1 MLVLWAVAHVA
12 GGGARIVTASPYDRE
27 LDMVRIAASEHVG
40 ADRSVLCES
49 DKTQAGHPRPPRLD
63 MVKTVLPEVEVY
75 RTTCRTA
82 TRDYKLGWGCEGAP
96 RDCAARHACKGEPN
110 STVVVLSDA
119 DEIVAAEV
127 LASLAKS
134 PPGPGLEITFKNTMS
149 VHMYGFFWESPGR
162 AYSTARAF
170 TCGGVRS
177 RRRLKSVPYPRFSGW
192 HCSYCFP
199 VDEYLSKMHSMLKGD
214 GWLSL
219 SDHYWSMETMWAF
232 RQNGLPFNGKNP
244 LQPSQTPPPRGA
256 QGMKYLTQN
265 TNMSIGAP
273 EHPFSWPRG
282 L

>member
-1 MLVLWAVAHVA
+1 
-12 GGGARIVTASPYDRE
+12 
-27 LDMVRIAASEHVG
+27 MVRIRASEH
-40 ADRSVLCES
+40 AKANRAVLCES

-63 MVKTVLPEVEVY
+63 TVKTVLPDVEVY
-75 RTTCRTA
+75 STSCRTD
-82 TRDYKLGWGCEGAP
+82 TRGYKLGWGCEGAP
-96 RDCAARHACKGEPN
+96 RACAVQHACKNEPN

-127 LASLAKS
+127 LASLAQN
-134 PPGPGLEITFKNTMS
+134 PPGPGLEITFKATMS
-149 VHMYGFFWESPGR
+149 VHMYGFFWEARGW

-177 RRRLKSVPYPRFSGW
+177 GRQLKPVPYPRFSGW

-219 SDHYWSMETMWAF
+219 SDHYWSMETLWAF
-232 RQNGLPFNGKNP
+232 RQHGLPFNGKHP
-244 LQPSQTPPPRGA
+244 LQPSQTPPPLGARGIE
-256 QGMKYLTQN
+256 YLIKN
-265 TNMSIGAP
+265 TNMSVEAP
-273 EHPFSWPRG
+273 EHPFSWPSQ